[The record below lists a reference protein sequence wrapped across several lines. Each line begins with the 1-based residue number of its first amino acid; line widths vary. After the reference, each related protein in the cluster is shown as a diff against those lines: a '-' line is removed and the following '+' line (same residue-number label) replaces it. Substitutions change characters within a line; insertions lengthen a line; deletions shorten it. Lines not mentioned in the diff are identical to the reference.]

1 MRTKNIKKKIKE
13 YFFLN
18 PTVRLRVR
26 QIERELKLPLP
37 SIIRYTKELEQ
48 ENVLKKTEISN
59 IRLYSANRTSKN
71 YKLQKTLFNIEQLQ
85 NLTDFLIKDYQ
96 NPTIVVFG
104 SYSKGEDI
112 ETSYIDLYLENIK
125 NIKNIKKFENKLKRN
140 IQLFQYKTI
149 KDIKNKRLA
158 NNIINGFTLNG
169 EVEVF

>member
-112 ETSYIDLYLENIK
+112 ETSDIDLYL
-125 NIKNIKKFENKLKRN
+125 
-140 IQLFQYKTI
+140 
-149 KDIKNKRLA
+149 
-158 NNIINGFTLNG
+158 
-169 EVEVF
+169 